1 MAVKACGRSGG
12 RQSWGC
18 VGAESDDARVLSEV
32 SAYLRGERHVGR
44 WAYRLPS

>member
-1 MAVKACGRSGG
+1 MAVKACGRSGCG
-12 RQSWGC
+12 PSWEC
-18 VGAESDDARVLSEV
+18 VGAGSDDARVRSEV